1 MNRENRTKTKAAER
15 CEAAGRGT
23 AAGRNA
29 ATLRAALVITACAFV
44 LLLASSISRAEAVED
59 EKGFFLGLK
68 FVGASLQQ
76 DEQSDVFY
84 IKDDGGGLQLDIGYR
99 FNPVFMLEIVAGG
112 STHDTSDP
120 KIDAQMTSVQ
130 LFGYYRFMPE
140 NAFRPYIKGG
150 FAGYGLVLEAGSA
163 SVEVDGGGVA
173 FGGGFRYFLSPHFS
187 FGVDFTYNMIQ
198 YDKAKLSL
206 GELSY
211 ETSIDENGGLAT
223 IGIAFGYSF

>member
-1 MNRENRTKTKAAER
+1 MNEMTRENSITVKAAI
-15 CEAAGRGT
+15 A
-23 AAGRNA
+23 
-29 ATLRAALVITACAFV
+29 ITALAFA
-44 LLLASSISRAEAVED
+44 LSFASSISRAEAVED
-59 EKGFFLGLK
+59 EKGFYVGLK

-120 KIDAQMTSVQ
+120 KIEARITSVQ
-130 LFGYYRFMPE
+130 IFGYYRFLPE

-150 FAGYGLVLEAGSA
+150 FGGYGLVLEAGSA
-163 SVEVDGGGVA
+163 NVEVDGGGMA

-211 ETSIDENGGLAT
+211 QTDIDENGGLAT